1 METKFQTS
9 FIPKKNAGSPSIGG
23 GSALARHTTS
33 VYMVIAVVIF
43 VASLCGIAGA
53 YMWTAYLNSAQIGY
67 KNDLA
72 AREKQFNVDTIQT
85 LKQENVRIDLAKQV
99 LSRHLSLSQIFSIV
113 GKLTIESV
121 RFLTMDVTVPANV
134 SDGIKVSLSGYGV
147 NLASVAF
154 QSDVL
159 GNLEQYGLRKI
170 VKNPIM
176 SNPSL
181 DPKGT
186 VSFGLTAIVD
196 TSNLLYDQPTASAAT
211 GTSSLLNQ

>member
-9 FIPKKNAGSPSIGG
+9 FIPKKNAGNSSLG
-23 GSALARHTTS
+23 AARQVSHHTTS
-33 VYMVIAVVIF
+33 VYMVIAVVVF
-43 VASLCGIAGA
+43 VASLAGIGGA
-53 YMWTAYLNSAQIGY
+53 YAWTAYLNANLDGY

-72 AREKQFNVDTIQT
+72 AREKQFDVDTIQT

-99 LSRHLSLSQIFSIV
+99 LSKHLALSQIFAIV
-113 GKLTIESV
+113 GKLTIASV
-121 RFLTMDVTVPANV
+121 RFLSMDVSVPANA
-134 SDGIKVSLSGYGV
+134 SDGVKVTLSGYGS

-159 GNLEQYGLRKI
+159 GNLEQYNLRKV

-186 VSFGLTAIVD
+186 VSFSLTAVID
-196 TSNLLYDQPTASAAT
+196 AGNLLYEQPTVAV
-211 GTSSLLNQ
+211 GTSTSP